1 MLVFE
6 LGLGLF
12 GIFLAAL
19 TYHDFRTTKPSGWKE
34 WGEFGVIVAA
44 QVCLWVVL
52 GNSVLS

>member
-19 TYHDFRTTKPSGWKE
+19 TYHDFRANKPAGWRE